1 MGGLGWPPVW
11 PAVRTEFA
19 HTMTSHPLDNPVWAS
34 LTSRHA
40 ALARRNGS
48 TARYPADVAP
58 FVAVGAC
65 DAAAAQQAAAL
76 VATGEL
82 VCFVGL
88 APPLSPAWRVEQ
100 WVPIAQMTCRSRL
113 AVTDGPEVIELSHLH
128 LADVLALTARVY
140 PHYFRPR
147 TMEMGRYFGLYDG
160 TTLAAMAGE
169 RMRFDGHQEI
179 SAVCTHPDYTGR
191 GYAQR
196 LVALLTNDILESGR
210 LAFLH
215 VSHENVRAKALY
227 QRLGYALRTD
237 IPLLAVTRLAD
248 AGA

>member
-1 MGGLGWPPVW
+1 
-11 PAVRTEFA
+11 
-19 HTMTSHPLDNPVWAS
+19 MTSHPLDNPVWAS
-34 LTSRHA
+34 LVSCHA
-40 ALARRNGS
+40 ALARTEGRA
-48 TARYPADVAP
+48 ARYPADVAP

-65 DAAAAQQAAAL
+65 DARAAL
-76 VATGEL
+76 HATDLVAPGER

-88 APPLSPAWRVEQ
+88 APPLSGAWRVEQ
-100 WVPIAQMTCRSRL
+100 SVPIAQMTCRSRL
-113 AVTDGPEVIELSHLH
+113 AVADGPDVIQLSRRH

-160 TTLAAMAGE
+160 STLAALAGE

-191 GYAQR
+191 GYARR
-196 LVALLTNDILESGR
+196 LLALLTNDVLDRGR

-215 VSHENVRAKALY
+215 VSHDNLRAKALY
-227 QRLGYALRTD
+227 QRLGYGLRTD
-237 IPLLAVTRLAD
+237 IQLLAVTRLAD
-248 AGA
+248 TAR